1 MNQNILQQIAQVDEK
16 LTILRESWMDSK
28 PEKKWK
34 WMAKIDAELD
44 ERSKLMKIRDG
55 QLVSDNVDVDTR
67 RAGTPN
73 QTGS

>member
-1 MNQNILQQIAQVDEK
+1 
-16 LTILRESWMDSK
+16 MDSK

-55 QLVSDNVDVDTR
+55 QLVSDNADVLAR
-67 RAGTPN
+67 GESATPITPKP
-73 QTGS
+73 Q